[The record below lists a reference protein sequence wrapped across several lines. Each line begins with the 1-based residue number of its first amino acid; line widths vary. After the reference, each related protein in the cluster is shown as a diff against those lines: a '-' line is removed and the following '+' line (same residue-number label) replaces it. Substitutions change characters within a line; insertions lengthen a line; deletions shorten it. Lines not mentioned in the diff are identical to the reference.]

1 VSAGILIV
9 IALIGIYFG
18 YRLFCTGPAEVMR
31 RISGAALAILGVALL
46 VNAAQHRKPLPVRT
60 QTHMPGA
67 SAPRGHSKIGV
78 EQFI

>member
-18 YRLFCTGPAEVMR
+18 YRLFCTGPAEAMR

-46 VNAAQHRKPLPVRT
+46 VNAAQHPKPQPM
-60 QTHMPGA
+60 QMHTHMPGA
-67 SAPRGHSKIGV
+67 SAPRGHSRIGV